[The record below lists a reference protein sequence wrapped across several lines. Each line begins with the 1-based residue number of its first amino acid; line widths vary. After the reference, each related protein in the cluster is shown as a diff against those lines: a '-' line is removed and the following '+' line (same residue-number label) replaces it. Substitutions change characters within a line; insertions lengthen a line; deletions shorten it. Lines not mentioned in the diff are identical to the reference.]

1 MKEANLIRRNT
12 MMSECDRRAGMRMRE
27 LRSGALALLVSSGG
41 VAQASVQHDTASAQ
55 ESKLMTTQ
63 TNFYCEIR
71 RMG

>member
-27 LRSGALALLVSSGG
+27 LRSGALALLISGGG
-41 VAQASVQHDTASAQ
+41 VAQASVQHDTASVQ

-63 TNFYCEIR
+63 TNFYCDIR